1 MTTPISSFRL
11 LAAGAAATLALAAC
25 GGGGNDQ
32 GSQEGTSTTAQASTT
47 TTADGQGDGDGAS
60 AGPGASTTAA
70 SGTPTTA
77 PGGASGGSSAPP
89 SAPGAAQP
97 TKAGT
102 YTYDTD
108 GETTQTGGLGGTEQ
122 LPERTTL
129 KVDPPQG
136 NRQTSVRDMRDE
148 DGEGGTTTTVLQYRD
163 DGVYL
168 ESLKTRNRVSG
179 ITVTYEFRPDPPQLL
194 APTGAGVG
202 HHTEFSM
209 TSTNGGLTAHVT
221 IDVLAQETLTIG
233 GAATETFKVRTHT
246 VLEGDVEGEIRSH
259 DNIDATR
266 YLTVREDSVSD
277 VETAFG
283 NFHTEQISVL
293 RSLNPA

>member
-1 MTTPISSFRL
+1 MTTPIFPFRL
-11 LAAGAAATLALAAC
+11 LAAVAAGALAMAAC
-25 GGGGNDQ
+25 GGGEDQ
-32 GSQEGTSTTAQASTT
+32 VSTGATSSTTDEPTTTVAGDGGDQPAEAGGGGTAT
-47 TTADGQGDGDGAS
+47 TTAA
-60 AGPGASTTAA
+60 
-70 SGTPTTA
+70 GTPTTT

-122 LPERTTL
+122 LPPTTTL
-129 KVDPPQG
+129 KVDPPNG

-168 ESLKTRNRVSG
+168 ESLKTQNKVSG
-179 ITVTYEFRPDPPQLL
+179 ITVTYEFRPDPPQPV
-194 APTGAGVG
+194 APTGVGVG
-202 HHTEFSM
+202 HHAEFSM

-221 IDVLAQETLTIG
+221 IDVLAKETLTIG
-233 GAATETFKVRTHT
+233 GTATETFKVRTRT
-246 VLEGDVEGEIRSH
+246 VLEGDAEGEIISS
-259 DNIDATR
+259 NNVDATR

-277 VETAFG
+277 LETAFG
-283 NFHTEQISVL
+283 TFHTEQISVL
-293 RSLNPA
+293 RSLNPG